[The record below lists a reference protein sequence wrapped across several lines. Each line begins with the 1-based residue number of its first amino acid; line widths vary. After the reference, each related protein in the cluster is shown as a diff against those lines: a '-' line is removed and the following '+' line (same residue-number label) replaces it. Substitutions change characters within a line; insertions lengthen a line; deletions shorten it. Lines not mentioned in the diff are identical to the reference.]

1 MAGSE
6 TIRPGGRKKA
16 VLQYIIKRILQA
28 IPLLIGVSII
38 GFSMMHLAPGGPLA
52 VYTLNP
58 TITAQ
63 DIERIKQVFGLDQP
77 LHIQYLKWAY
87 GIFTG
92 NWGYTFFG
100 GRPVLDVI
108 LERLPATLLLMGS
121 GMSLAIILGMLIG
134 ILGAV
139 RRYSIFDYLA
149 TSGAMVALSF
159 PTFWFGLMT
168 IFVFSLKLGWLPS
181 GGMFTLGGEEDILDL
196 VRHLILPT
204 VVLALVLV
212 AQWSRYSRSSFLE
225 VIHQDYI
232 RTAKSKGLS
241 AGRILFRHAFPNAVA
256 PLIALAGIQLPWLFS
271 GALVTE
277 TIFGWPGMGRLF
289 VDALT
294 MKEYPVLM
302 GMIMIT
308 AIFVIIGNLLADVI
322 NALIDPRIRLQ

>member
-1 MAGSE
+1 M
-6 TIRPGGRKKA
+6 
-16 VLQYIIKRILQA
+16 LQYIIKRLLQA

-38 GFSMMHLAPGGPLA
+38 GFAMMHLAPGGPLA

-63 DIERIKQVFGLDQP
+63 DIERIKHIFGLDQP
-77 LHIQYLKWAY
+77 IHIQYLKWAY

-92 NWGYTFFG
+92 NWGFTFFG
-100 GRPVLDVI
+100 GRPVLQVI
-108 LERLPATLLLMGS
+108 LERFPATFLLMGS
-121 GMSLAIILGMLIG
+121 GMSLAIIIGMLIG

-149 TSGAMVALSF
+149 TTGAMVALSF

-168 IFVFSLKLGWLPS
+168 IFIFSLKLGWLPS
-181 GGMFTLGGEEDILDL
+181 GGMYTLGGEEGILDL
-196 VRHLILPT
+196 LRHLILPT
-204 VVLALVLV
+204 LVLALVLV

-225 VIHQDYI
+225 VIHQDFI

-241 AGRILFRHAFPNAVA
+241 GGRILLRHAFPNAVA

-302 GMIMIT
+302 GMVMIT
-308 AIFVIIGNLLADVI
+308 AMFVIIGNLVADVI
-322 NALIDPRIRLQ
+322 NALIDPRIRLD

>member
-1 MAGSE
+1 M
-6 TIRPGGRKKA
+6 
-16 VLQYIIKRILQA
+16 LQYIIKRLLQA

-77 LHIQYLKWAY
+77 IHIQYIKWAY

-92 NWGYTFFG
+92 NWGFTFFG

-108 LERLPATLLLMGS
+108 LERFPATLLLMGS
-121 GMSLAIILGMLIG
+121 GMALAIIIGMLIG

-149 TSGAMVALSF
+149 TTGAMVALSF

-168 IFVFSLKLGWLPS
+168 IFIFSLKLGWLPS

-196 VRHLILPT
+196 LKHLILPT

-232 RTAKSKGLS
+232 RTA
-241 AGRILFRHAFPNAVA
+241 
-256 PLIALAGIQLPWLFS
+256 
-271 GALVTE
+271 
-277 TIFGWPGMGRLF
+277 
-289 VDALT
+289 
-294 MKEYPVLM
+294 
-302 GMIMIT
+302 
-308 AIFVIIGNLLADVI
+308 
-322 NALIDPRIRLQ
+322 

>member
-1 MAGSE
+1 VFQF
-6 TIRPGGRKKA
+6 
-16 VLQYIIKRILQA
+16 VLKRLLQA

-38 GFSMMHLAPGGPLA
+38 GFAMMHLAPGGPLA

-63 DIERIKQVFGLDQP
+63 DIARIKQVFGLDQP
-77 LHIQYLKWAY
+77 MYIQYVKWAY
-87 GIFTG
+87 GMFTG
-92 NWGYTFFG
+92 HWGYTFFG
-100 GRPVLDVI
+100 GRPVLNVI
-108 LERLPATLLLMGS
+108 LERVPATFILMGS
-121 GMSLAIILGMLIG
+121 GMSLAVIIGMLIG

-139 RRYSIFDYLA
+139 RRYSVFDYLA
-149 TSGAMVALSF
+149 TTGAMVALSF

-168 IFVFSLKLGWLPS
+168 IFLFSLKLGWLPS
-181 GGMFTLGGEEDILDL
+181 GGMLTLGGDEGILDL
-196 VRHLILPT
+196 LTHLILPA

-212 AQWSRYSRSSFLE
+212 AQWSRYTRSSFLE
-225 VIHQDYI
+225 VINQDYI
-232 RTAKSKGLS
+232 RTARSKGLS
-241 AGRILFRHAFPNAVA
+241 GRRILLRHAFPNALA
-256 PLIALAGIQLPWLFS
+256 PLVTLAGLQLPWLFS

-308 AIFVIIGNLLADVI
+308 AITVIIGNLLADVI
-322 NALIDPRIRLQ
+322 NAMIDPRLRLE

>member
-1 MAGSE
+1 MF
-6 TIRPGGRKKA
+6 K
-16 VLQYIIKRILQA
+16 YIARRLLQA
-28 IPLLIGVSII
+28 VPLLIGVSII
-38 GFSMMHLAPGGPLA
+38 AFAMMHLAPGGPLA

-63 DIERIKQVFGLDQP
+63 DIERIKAIFGLDQP
-77 LHIQYLKWAY
+77 IHIQYAKWAW
-87 GIFTG
+87 GMFTG
-92 NWGYTFFG
+92 NWGNTFFG
-100 GRPVLDVI
+100 GRPVLHVI
-108 LERLPATLLLMGS
+108 LERVPATFLLMGS
-121 GMSLAIILGMLIG
+121 GMSLAIIIGMFIG

-139 RRYSIFDYLA
+139 KRYSIFDYLA
-149 TSGAMVALSF
+149 TTGAMVALSF

-168 IFVFSLKLGWLPS
+168 IFIFSLKLGLLPS
-181 GGMFTLGGEEDILDL
+181 GGMYTLGGDEEILDL
-196 VRHLILPT
+196 LRHMVLPT

-212 AQWSRYSRSSFLE
+212 AQWSRYTRSSFLE

-232 RTAKSKGLS
+232 RTARSKGLT
-241 AGRILFRHAFPNAVA
+241 GRRILFRHAFPNAMA

-302 GMIMIT
+302 GMVMIT
-308 AIFVIIGNLLADVI
+308 AFAVIVGNLLADVI
-322 NALIDPRIRLQ
+322 NAMIDPRIRLT

>member
-1 MAGSE
+1 M
-6 TIRPGGRKKA
+6 
-16 VLQYIIKRILQA
+16 LQYIIKRLLQA

-38 GFSMMHLAPGGPLA
+38 GFGMMHLAPGGPLA

-63 DIERIKQVFGLDQP
+63 DIERIKHVFGLDQP
-77 LHIQYLKWAY
+77 VHIQYFKWAS

-108 LERLPATLLLMGS
+108 LERFPATLLLMGS
-121 GMSLAIILGMLIG
+121 AMSLAIIIGMLIG

-149 TSGAMVALSF
+149 TTGAMVALSF

-168 IFVFSLKLGWLPS
+168 IFIFSLKLGWLPS
-181 GGMFTLGGEEDILDL
+181 GGMFTLGGEEGILDL
-196 VRHLILPT
+196 FRHLLLPT

-241 AGRILFRHAFPNAVA
+241 GGRILLRHAFPNAVA

-302 GMIMIT
+302 GMVMIT

-322 NALIDPRIRLQ
+322 NALIDPRIRLE

>member
-1 MAGSE
+1 
-6 TIRPGGRKKA
+6 
-16 VLQYIIKRILQA
+16 VLQYIIKRLLQA

-38 GFSMMHLAPGGPLA
+38 GFAMMHLAPGGPLA

-63 DIERIKQVFGLDQP
+63 DIERIKHIFGLDQP
-77 LHIQYLKWAY
+77 IHIQYLKWAY

-92 NWGYTFFG
+92 NWGFTFFG
-100 GRPVLDVI
+100 GRPVLQVI
-108 LERLPATLLLMGS
+108 LERFPATFLLMGS
-121 GMSLAIILGMLIG
+121 GMSLAIIIGMLIG

-149 TSGAMVALSF
+149 TTGAMVALSF

-168 IFVFSLKLGWLPS
+168 IFIFSLKLGWLPS
-181 GGMFTLGGEEDILDL
+181 GGMYTLGGEEGILDL
-196 VRHLILPT
+196 LRHLILPT
-204 VVLALVLV
+204 LVLALVLV

-241 AGRILFRHAFPNAVA
+241 GGRILLRHAFPNAVA

-302 GMIMIT
+302 GMVMIT
-308 AIFVIIGNLLADVI
+308 AMFVIIGNLVADVI
-322 NALIDPRIRLQ
+322 NALIDPRIRLD

>member
-1 MAGSE
+1 
-6 TIRPGGRKKA
+6 
-16 VLQYIIKRILQA
+16 VLFYTAKRLIQA
-28 IPLLIGVSII
+28 IPLLIGVSVIA
-38 GFSMMHLAPGGPLA
+38 FAMMHLAPGGPLA

-63 DIERIKQVFGLDQP
+63 DIERIKHVFGLDQP
-77 LHIQYLKWAY
+77 VHIQYMKWAA
-87 GIFTG
+87 GMFTG
-92 NWGYTFFG
+92 NWGNTFFG

-108 LERLPATLLLMGS
+108 LERVPATFLLMGS
-121 GMSLAIILGMLIG
+121 GMALAMILGMLIG

-149 TSGAMVALSF
+149 TTGAMVTLSF
-159 PTFWFGLMT
+159 PTFWFGLMAIY
-168 IFVFSLKLGWLPS
+168 IFALNLGWLPS
-181 GGMFTLGGEEDILDL
+181 GGMFTLGEEEDILDL
-196 VRHLILPT
+196 LEHLILPT

-212 AQWSRYSRSSFLE
+212 AQWSRYTRSSFME

-232 RTAKSKGLS
+232 RTARSKGLS
-241 AGRILFRHAFPNAVA
+241 EGRILFRHAFPNALA

-289 VDALT
+289 VDSLT

-302 GMIMIT
+302 GMVMIT
-308 AIFVIIGNLLADVI
+308 AAAVIVGNLLADVV
-322 NALIDPRIRLQ
+322 NAAIDPRIRLE